1 MPRHRFLSPPSL
13 VAALARAAVASGG
26 LLLACAAAAADFS
39 IGLGAGIDHG
49 KADCVESFACDRT
62 STFARLTG
70 GYRLADAVELQA
82 MLFGAGS
89 FKGGNTTPLGT
100 DFGGRHTVLG
110 LGLTAGYRLD
120 LAPGWSA
127 TARAGA
133 AIVRTRFE
141 YENDAWGSARKTRL
155 EPLAGLGIGYAVTPS
170 VTVGLDYDVTR
181 FKVHTQQGVLQML
194 GLAVR
199 TSF

>member
-1 MPRHRFLSPPSL
+1 MPRHRSPSSPAATAWVL
-13 VAALARAAVASGG
+13 RGAVAACG
-26 LLLACAAAAADFS
+26 LLLAGAATAADFS
-39 IGLGAGIDHG
+39 IGLGAGVDHG

-62 STFARLTG
+62 SSFARLTG
-70 GYRLADAVELQA
+70 GYRIADAVELQA
-82 MLFGAGS
+82 MLFSAGR

-100 DFGGRHTVLG
+100 DFGGSHKVRG
-110 LGLTAGYRLD
+110 LGLSGGYRLD
-120 LAPGWSA
+120 LAPSWSA

-141 YENDAWGSARKTRL
+141 YENDAWGSASKTRL
-155 EPLAGLGIGYAVTPS
+155 EPLAGVGIGYAVTPA
-170 VTVGLDYDVTR
+170 VTVGVDYDVTR

-199 TSF
+199 YSF